1 MSAGSKSKLSGE
13 RRRGGGQSPAGC
25 RSHQRR
31 HAARL
36 GACLTA
42 AAALLAAG
50 CSSATSSSVASG
62 ASSASPAAATTTCL
76 TQAKALVAKAQGPF
90 QQQYPAPFN
99 ASSVKGKT
107 FWVISFSQA
116 LPSVVGYADGFVAA
130 AKSVGAKT
138 VVFDGQGNP
147 ALFNQGVDN
156 AVGQHAAGIL
166 LLGFSGQLVSAAVA
180 RAGAAKVP
188 VVDAVG
194 TNANA
199 PLIPGLTGHSTF
211 NFTDE
216 GSMQGDYIA
225 SATGCKADSL
235 MFYVPA
241 SPATEIIAMAAQAEL
256 KQLCPTTCS
265 MTLEPLDGATMTTT
279 AAPQL
284 ENLLQKSPG
293 INFVGASSDSLV
305 PYLLQGEKALHKVVP
320 IIGTTGST
328 LAAAQQG
335 NAEVAD
341 VIWPPQALMGYM
353 FFAAM
358 LEATKGLPNEVSLG
372 LRLMDKSNWGT
383 NVSEANLY
391 PGLGDWQAKFQQLW
405 SGS

>member
-1 MSAGSKSKLSGE
+1 MSAGSKSTVSGE
-13 RRRGGGQSPAGC
+13 SRPGARQSPVG
-25 RSHQRR
+25 RPSHRWR
-31 HAARL
+31 PAARI

-42 AAALLAAG
+42 AAALMAAG
-50 CSSATSSSVASG
+50 CSSAASG
-62 ASSASPAAATTTCL
+62 SGGSGSTSPTADAATTACI
-76 TQAKALVAKAQGPF
+76 TQAKTLVAKAQGPF

-99 ASSVKGKT
+99 ASADKDKT

-130 AKSVGAKT
+130 AKSVGAKAI
-138 VVFDGQGNP
+138 VFDGQGNP

-180 RAGAAKVP
+180 RAGAAKIP

-216 GSMQGDYIA
+216 GSMQGEYIA
-225 SATGCKADSL
+225 SATGCKTNSL

-241 SPATEIIAMAAQAEL
+241 SPATLIIAQAAQAEL
-256 KQLCPTTCS
+256 KQLCPATCK

-279 AAPQL
+279 AAPML
-284 ENLLQKSPG
+284 TNLLQKSPD

-328 LAAAQQG
+328 LAAAQAG

-353 FFAAM
+353 FFAAT
-358 LEATKGLPNEVSLG
+358 LEATKGIHNQVSLG
-372 LRLMDKSNWGT
+372 LRLMDKTNWGS
-383 NVSEANLY
+383 NVSESNLY
-391 PGLGDWQAKFQQLW
+391 PGLGDWRAKFAQLW

>member
-1 MSAGSKSKLSGE
+1 MHYAGQDAGGE
-13 RRRGGGQSPAGC
+13 GP
-25 RSHQRR
+25 
-31 HAARL
+31 
-36 GACLTA
+36 
-42 AAALLAAG
+42 
-50 CSSATSSSVASG
+50 
-62 ASSASPAAATTTCL
+62 
-76 TQAKALVAKAQGPF
+76 GPF

-99 ASSVKGKT
+99 ASADKDKT

-130 AKSVGAKT
+130 AKSVGAKAI
-138 VVFDGQGNP
+138 VFDGQGNP

-180 RAGAAKVP
+180 RAGAAKIP

-216 GSMQGDYIA
+216 GSMQGEYIA
-225 SATGCKADSL
+225 SATGCKTNSL

-241 SPATEIIAMAAQAEL
+241 SPATLIIAQAAQAEL
-256 KQLCPTTCS
+256 KQLCPATCT

-279 AAPQL
+279 AAPML
-284 ENLLQKSPG
+284 TNLLQKSPD

-328 LAAAQQG
+328 LAAAQQAKRRGGRRHLAAASADGLHVLRRHARG
-335 NAEVAD
+335 NEGH
-341 VIWPPQALMGYM
+341 P
-353 FFAAM
+353 
-358 LEATKGLPNEVSLG
+358 
-372 LRLMDKSNWGT
+372 
-383 NVSEANLY
+383 
-391 PGLGDWQAKFQQLW
+391 
-405 SGS
+405 